1 MNRQSNEQSIREQII
16 KDSLLLGLPL
26 FNTDQ
31 LNIQVRDYAKRL
43 LVDPKEKGDS
53 IILGKLAYALPS
65 INSQSSAEI
74 ANGQIDTIMRDYDVL
89 QNTIVSFKESIE
101 DYFRTYNLIQ
111 EKQQFAIKA
120 LELEIN
126 KELLLSSK
134 SDKFL
139 YGFTEYFN
147 TLEKFDFKKSNASIF
162 DGVCS
167 LGVKSYESRE
177 FKNVSLD
184 YYASCRTGNIID
196 QKNVYPGSN
205 ILKEDGSFF
214 EHVVFTNAQD
224 SIVDLVFSI
233 KSNSTSGMSIGDLKV
248 VSSFAEGGSS
258 TNVKIYITKDRVN
271 WSEPFISNILLSNG
285 MNLFAINDTD
295 VLEVKIVFS
304 KTGYDLRRNNNIYGY
319 VFNIDFIGMTT
330 YTYELNNESVAYLG
344 PYEVLDENNLP
355 YNFTMATIKHG
366 TCCIIPEKSSVHFY
380 LSKNGVDYIPCYFN
394 DDGPEYVQFAQ
405 SNQDL
410 HELLIDGP
418 YLLDNSNSILKNEY
432 GITLSNDECLSNI
445 YIPVSKLNLI
455 NKKSIV
461 LKRDTKNQ
469 MPIMEVIYGDK
480 IKGGG
485 WYYDSLTGYYRT
497 NIEIK
502 QPEGRYID
510 FGPTTILLNGKQM
523 SKLVFLPQGIHRF
536 ATNQEPANIFGNL
549 KNVTSLKRFDKHYP
563 YNHVLLIQGYPYP
576 EDFNGER
583 IYSGVSNNFSFETQ
597 KVSDVRFD
605 VVNQNYLNYLSFY
618 TEVENEHGLF
628 FKFKK
633 PRNSV
638 SYLKEKLEIEYKTL
652 SDSSDIINN
661 KMYIKIVFK
670 TNNKYVSPKVDS
682 IQVRVI

>member
-31 LNIQVRDYAKRL
+31 LNIQVRDYAKTL

-53 IILGKLAYALPS
+53 IVLGKLAYALPS

-74 ANGQIDTIMRDYDVL
+74 TNGQIDTIMRDYDVL

-101 DYFRTYNLIQ
+101 DYFRTYNLVQ

-139 YGFTEYFN
+139 YGFTEYFD
-147 TLEKFDFKKSNASIF
+147 TLDKYDVNKSSASIF

-177 FKNVSLD
+177 FENVSLD

-196 QKNVYPGSN
+196 QRNVYSASN
-205 ILKEDGSFF
+205 ILREDGSFF

-233 KSNSTSGMSIGDLKV
+233 KSNSTLGMTIGDLKV
-248 VSSFAEGGSS
+248 VSSFAEGGTN

-285 MNLFAINDTD
+285 TNLFSINEFD

-355 YNFTMATIKHG
+355 YNFTMATVKHG
-366 TCCIIPEKSSVHFY
+366 TCCIIPEKSSIHFY

-432 GITLSNDECLSNI
+432 GITLSNDECLLNI

-469 MPIMEVIYGDK
+469 MPVMEVIYGDK

>member
-101 DYFRTYNLIQ
+101 DYFRTYNLVQ

-147 TLEKFDFKKSNASIF
+147 TLEKFDSKKSNASIF

-455 NKKSIV
+455 NKKSII
-461 LKRDTKNQ
+461 LKRDAKNQ
-469 MPIMEVIYGDK
+469 MPVMEAIYGDK

>member
-1 MNRQSNEQSIREQII
+1 MNRQSNEQSIREQIV
-16 KDSLLLGLPL
+16 KDFLNKNQILL
-26 FNTDQ
+26 NSDQ
-31 LNIQVRDYAKRL
+31 LNIQVRDYAESL
-43 LVDPKEKGDS
+43 LVDPKEKGSS
-53 IILGKLAYALPS
+53 IVIGKLDYALPS

-74 ANGQIDTIMRDYDVL
+74 TNNQIDTIIRDYDVL
-89 QNTIVSFKESIE
+89 QNTIINFKESIE
-101 DYFRTYNLIQ
+101 DYFRTYNLVQ

-139 YGFTEYFN
+139 YGFTEYFD
-147 TLEKFDFKKSNASIF
+147 TLEKFDVEKSNASIF

-177 FKNVSLD
+177 FQNVSLD

-196 QKNVYPGSN
+196 QKNVYSASN

-233 KSNSTSGMSIGDLKV
+233 KSNSTTGMTIGDLKV

-285 MNLFAINDTD
+285 MNLFAINESD
-295 VLEVKIVFS
+295 VLEVKVVFS

-330 YTYELNNESVAYLG
+330 YTYQLNTDSVAYLG
-344 PYEVLDENNLP
+344 PYEVVDENNLP

-405 SNQDL
+405 SNLNL
-410 HELLIDGP
+410 HEILMDGA
-418 YLLDNSNSILKNEY
+418 YLLDNSNAALENQY

-445 YIPVSKLNLI
+445 YIPASNLNLI
-455 NKKSIV
+455 NRKSIT
-461 LKRDTKNQ
+461 LKRDTRNQ
-469 MPIMEVIYGDK
+469 TSVMEVIYGNK

-485 WYYDSLTGYYRT
+485 WYYDSLTGYYKT
-497 NIEIK
+497 TIEIK

-523 SKLVFLPQGIHRF
+523 SKLVFLPQGIHKF

-583 IYSGVSNNFSFETQ
+583 IYNGVSNNFSFETQ
-597 KVSDVRFD
+597 KVSNVRFD

-618 TEVENEHGLF
+618 TEIENEHGLF

-633 PRNSV
+633 SRNSV

>member
-1 MNRQSNEQSIREQII
+1 MNRQSNEQSIREQLI

-31 LNIQVRDYAKRL
+31 LNIQVRDYAKTL

-53 IILGKLAYALPS
+53 IVLGKLAYALPS

-74 ANGQIDTIMRDYDVL
+74 TNGQIDTITRDYDVL
-89 QNTIVSFKESIE
+89 QNTIINLKESIE
-101 DYFRTYNLIQ
+101 DYFRTYNLVQ

-139 YGFTEYFN
+139 YGFTEYFD
-147 TLEKFDFKKSNASIF
+147 TLEKYDVNKSSASIF

-177 FKNVSLD
+177 FENVSLD

-196 QKNVYPGSN
+196 QRNVYSASN
-205 ILKEDGSFF
+205 ILREDGSFF

-233 KSNSTSGMSIGDLKV
+233 KSNSTLGMTIGDLKV
-248 VSSFAEGGSS
+248 VSSFAEGGTN

-271 WSEPFISNILLSNG
+271 WSEPFISNVLLSNG
-285 MNLFAINDTD
+285 TNLFSINEFD

-304 KTGYDLRRNNNIYGY
+304 KTGYDLRRNNNMYGY
-319 VFNIDFIGMTT
+319 VFNIDYIGMTT
-330 YTYELNNESVAYLG
+330 YTYQLNTESVAYLG

-355 YNFTMATIKHG
+355 YNFTMATVKHG

-405 SNQDL
+405 SNQSL

-418 YLLDNSNSILKNEY
+418 YLLDNSNPSLESEY

-445 YIPVSKLNLI
+445 YIPASKLNLI
-455 NKKSIV
+455 NKKSII
-461 LKRDTKNQ
+461 LKRDTRNQ
-469 MPIMEVIYGDK
+469 MPVTEVIYGDK

-485 WYYDSLTGYYRT
+485 WYYDSLTGYYKT

-523 SKLVFLPQGIHRF
+523 SKLVFLPQGIHEF

-549 KNVTSLKRFDKHYP
+549 KNITSLKRFDKHYP

-583 IYSGVSNNFSFETQ
+583 IYNGISNNFSFETQ
-597 KVSDVRFD
+597 KVSNVRFD